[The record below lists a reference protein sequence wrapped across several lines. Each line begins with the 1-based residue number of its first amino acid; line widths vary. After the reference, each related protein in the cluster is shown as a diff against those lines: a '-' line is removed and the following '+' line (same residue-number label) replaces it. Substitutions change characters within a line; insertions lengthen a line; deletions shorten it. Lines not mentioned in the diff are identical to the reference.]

1 MEVLQLMLQ
10 HLAVTCLIQNHGNDY
25 LTPPAAPDALL
36 GMELGQID
44 ILFHLFHLLL
54 GDMFRSP
61 TGTQTFQQ
69 GTDHVNILHILLS
82 NTGDIGSLVG
92 DDLNQSL
99 QLQLTERLSDGVL
112 LTPISSPIA
121 TSFNSSCS

>member
-1 MEVLQLMLQ
+1 M
-10 HLAVTCLIQNHGNDY
+10 
-25 LTPPAAPDALL
+25 PLL

-69 GTDHVNILHILLS
+69 GTDHVNILHILLG

-99 QLQLTERLSDGVL
+99 QLQLTERFSDGGSADSHL
-112 LTPISSPIA
+112 LADGHFLQFFMFLIFSA
-121 TSFNSSCS
+121 